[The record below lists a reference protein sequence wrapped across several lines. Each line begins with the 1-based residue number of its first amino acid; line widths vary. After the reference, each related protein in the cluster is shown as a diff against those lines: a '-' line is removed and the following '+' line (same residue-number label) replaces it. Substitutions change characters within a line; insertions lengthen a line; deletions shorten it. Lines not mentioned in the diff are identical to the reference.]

1 MADFVPSLI
10 RTWVPTFVGALI
22 VFLADFGVDIG
33 SEDATV
39 FFTGLAIGVYYAI
52 VRYLEGK
59 FPAVGVL
66 LGSRN
71 TPQYDDA

>member
-10 RTWVPTFVGALI
+10 RTWVPTAVGAFI

-39 FFTGLAIGVYYAI
+39 FFTGLVIGVYYAL
-52 VRYLEGK
+52 VRWLEGK
-59 FPAVGVL
+59 FPAVGLL
-66 LGSRN
+66 LGSRK
-71 TPQYDDA
+71 TPQYDGV